1 MVTIFNKSNRPI
13 GIEKMSVLPDKE
25 LKIKDK
31 IAYCEVFDENGN
43 PTGKKQLLPGLVAL
57 QNIGFITI
65 KEEPDDKPKEEKK
78 VEENAETEKP
88 KAKRGRKPKEE
99 AKAE

>member
-31 IAYCEVFDENGN
+31 LAYCEVFDENGN

-57 QNIGFITI
+57 KNIGFIDI
-65 KEEPDDKPKEEKK
+65 KEEPDEQPK
-78 VEENAETEKP
+78 VEEDKAEEKP

-99 AKAE
+99 TKEE